1 MPGQVPQRSKVFP
14 TKQMFC
20 AKYGKKKN
28 SARVNK
34 VDNLINQL
42 FHSNARY
49 EMNITHLALFS
60 SLSSL
65 SVYHLQKN
73 PEISGG
79 L

>member
-1 MPGQVPQRSKVFP
+1 MPCQVPQRSKVFP
-14 TKQMFC
+14 RSKCFVQNM
-20 AKYGKKKN
+20 AKKN
-28 SARVNK
+28 SATLNK

-49 EMNITHLALFS
+49 ETNITHLALFS
-60 SLSSL
+60 SLSKM

-73 PEISGG
+73 PEISVG